1 MSRCPKV
8 EFRTPDESDGQF
20 ARGAPLPA
28 RLSTRPRTRGR
39 HRLRR
44 IVRPRM
50 RTEVQITGHGGG
62 DLSHDVSAHCG
73 ARSVAGRERI
83 ERSRV
88 GPLRD
93 ARNVR
98 GGARVSS
105 RFCSQ
110 FSFIRETKRAR
121 SPRFPEGESRLKTVF
136 QKITKYSFSTDQ
148 TDKYF
153 QTDRVPLIWS
163 RNDNL

>member
-20 ARGAPLPA
+20 AGGAPLPA

-62 DLSHDVSAHCG
+62 DLSHDVSARRG
-73 ARSVAGRERI
+73 ARSVAERI
-83 ERSRV
+83 ENRGAGA

-93 ARNVR
+93 ARNAR
-98 GGARVSS
+98 GGARVQVVDSV
-105 RFCSQ
+105 
-110 FSFIRETKRAR
+110 FSFSLFEKQKVPV
-121 SPRFPEGESRLKTVF
+121 SPRGK
-136 QKITKYSFSTDQ
+136 
-148 TDKYF
+148 
-153 QTDRVPLIWS
+153 
-163 RNDNL
+163 NA